1 MELENRT
8 AFISGGASGLGFATA
23 RLFVESGARVML
35 FDRNEAALR
44 DAVGVLG
51 DQAACAAGDVADEK
65 SVRDAVA
72 KAKDRFD
79 SIHINVNCA
88 GIGGAARTVGR
99 DGPMPLDRFADTV
112 RVNLIG
118 TFNVLRLCAEVM
130 QHNAPQSADG
140 ERGVIINVASI
151 AGYDGQT
158 GQAAYAASKGGI
170 IAMTLPIAR
179 DLSRQSIRVMTVAPG
194 IFETPMLGRL
204 PDEVRQS
211 LEAIT
216 LFPKR
221 LGDPAEFAALAAHI
235 VRCGYLNGEVIRLDA
250 GIRMPAL

>member
-1 MELENRT
+1 
-8 AFISGGASGLGFATA
+8 
-23 RLFVESGARVML
+23 
-35 FDRNEAALR
+35 
-44 DAVGVLG
+44 
-51 DQAACAAGDVADEK
+51 
-65 SVRDAVA
+65 
-72 KAKDRFD
+72 
-79 SIHINVNCA
+79 
-88 GIGGAARTVGR
+88 
-99 DGPMPLDRFADTV
+99 
-112 RVNLIG
+112 
-118 TFNVLRLCAEVM
+118 M
-130 QHNAPQSADG
+130 QDNDPQTDDG

-179 DLSRQSIRVMTVAPG
+179 DLSRQAIRVMTIAPG

-204 PDEVRQS
+204 ADDVRKS

-221 LGDPAEFAALAAHI
+221 LGNPDEFAAMAAHI
-235 VRCGYLNGEVIRLDA
+235 VRCRYLNAEVIRLDA